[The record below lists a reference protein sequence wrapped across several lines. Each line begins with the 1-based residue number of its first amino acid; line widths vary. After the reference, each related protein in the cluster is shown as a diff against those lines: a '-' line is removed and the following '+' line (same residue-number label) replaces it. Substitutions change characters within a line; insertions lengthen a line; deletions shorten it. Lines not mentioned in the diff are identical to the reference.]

1 MGLPWREG
9 KVRQLMRTRS
19 FRRRLYGHLQGA
31 PVDLSICV
39 PYIGRIPGFR
49 NIYHLAIY
57 FAKQGGERFTVV
69 TGPPGKEGGSLAPNM
84 AEAIS
89 KLDVVDLR
97 VRTSPFLHAKIYHLR
112 FRDGRSVGYI
122 GSANLTKGGLE
133 GNDEVMGE
141 MIEARETDAILSCF
155 RQFTGPGSL
164 PYHLWRLQSARR
176 S

>member
-1 MGLPWREG
+1 M
-9 KVRQLMRTRS
+9 
-19 FRRRLYGHLQGA
+19 
-31 PVDLSICV
+31 DLSICV
-39 PYIGRIPGFR
+39 PYIGSIPGFR
-49 NIYHLAIY
+49 NIYQLAIY
-57 FAKQGGERFTVV
+57 FANQGGERFTVV
-69 TGPPGKEGGSLAPNM
+69 TGPPGKKGGALPIDM

-133 GNDEVMGE
+133 RNDEVMGE
-141 MIEARETDAILSCF
+141 MIEGIEAKTVLSCF
-155 RQFTGPGSL
+155 QEFTGPGSV
-164 PYHLWRLQSARR
+164 PYHLWRLQSAGR

>member
-1 MGLPWREG
+1 MKRL
-9 KVRQLMRTRS
+9 LRTRS
-19 FRRRLYGHLQGA
+19 FRRRLYGYLQSA

-39 PYIGRIPGFR
+39 PYIGSIPGFR
-49 NIYHLAIY
+49 NIYQLAIY
-57 FAKQGGERFTVV
+57 FANQGGESFTVV
-69 TGPPGKEGGSLAPNM
+69 TGPPGKEGGSLPIDM

-97 VRTSPFLHAKIYHLR
+97 VRTSPFLHAKVYHLR

-133 GNDEVMGE
+133 RNDEVMGE
-141 MIEARETDAILSCF
+141 MIDPIEAKKILSCF
-155 RQFTGPGSL
+155 QEFTGPGSV
-164 PYHLWRLQSARR
+164 PYHLWRLQSTRR

>member
-1 MGLPWREG
+1 M
-9 KVRQLMRTRS
+9 KQLLRTRS
-19 FRRRLYGHLQGA
+19 FRERFYGHLQGA

-39 PYIGRIPGFR
+39 PYIGRIPGFG
-49 NIYHLAIY
+49 NIYRFAIY
-57 FAKQGGERFTVV
+57 FAKQGGERLTVV
-69 TGPPGKEGGSLAPNM
+69 TGPPGKDGGSLAPDM

-122 GSANLTKGGLE
+122 GSANFTKGGLSR
-133 GNDEVMGE
+133 NDEVMGE
-141 MIEARETDAILSCF
+141 MIEASETKKIMSCF
-155 RQFTGPGSL
+155 QQLIGPGSL